1 MAKIELGKRI
11 SEIPKA
17 TNNNPTGNNQYSGQ
31 IDSPVDS
38 TLKQKPKSETI
49 AELGLTQKQ
58 YKLRNAEVPF
68 GQMLA
73 LKRLVDNLERAGKYA
88 VLIIAEHTA
97 DNPND
102 DIDAASCRVR
112 TWYQYGYEHAPA
124 DISVKNLIDKII
136 ARIDG

>member
-1 MAKIELGKRI
+1 MTYSDDNRGSIQFRARRKQIIDFGGLRFGNITPTDCDAFIEYHGRAFFFI
-11 SEIPKA
+11 E
-17 TNNNPTGNNQYSGQ
+17 
-31 IDSPVDS
+31 
-38 TLKQKPKSETI
+38 
-49 AELGLTQKQ
+49 

-102 DIDAASCRVR
+102 DINAATCRVR
-112 TWYQYGYEHAPA
+112 TWYQYGYDHAPA